1 MRKSKFT
8 EEQIVFALRQAE
20 AGLGVEETCRKLGV
34 SQATFFRWKA
44 KYGELGTPELRR
56 LRLLEEENQ
65 KLKQL
70 VADLSLD
77 KRMLQDVLAKK
88 FLSPPQRRKAVA
100 DLTVR
105 YGVSVRRA
113 CEATGFPRATH
124 NYKARRASQEPLR
137 MRLRELATDRVRYG
151 YRRLHVLLLR
161 EGWSVN
167 VKRVYRLYGL
177 ERLTLRRKNP
187 RRRVSSRHRDDRP
200 VVDGADQAWA
210 MDFMSDALADG
221 RKLRVLTVIDVFTRE
236 SLAVRVGVRF
246 TSGQVAEVLAE
257 VAAGR
262 GTPREL
268 RVDNGPEFTGRMLD
282 LWAHLNGVTLDF
294 SRPGKPTDN
303 GFIESFNG
311 RVREECL
318 NQGSFTSLED
328 ARERVESWRVEYNE
342 RRPHSAL
349 GYLAPGEFAATQAGM
364 NKASSGR
371 KTLV

>member
-1 MRKSKFT
+1 MKRSKST
-8 EEQIVFALRQAE
+8 TEQIVFALRQAE

-44 KYGELGTPELRR
+44 KYGELGTPEVRR
-56 LRLLEEENQ
+56 LRLLEEENL

-77 KRMLQDVLAKK
+77 KKMLQDALAKK
-88 FLSPPQRRKAVA
+88 GLTPPQRRTIVA
-100 DLTVR
+100 DLSVR
-105 YGVSVRRA
+105 YGVGVRRA

-124 NYKARRASQEPLR
+124 NYKPRRESQEALR

-151 YRRLHVLLLR
+151 YRRPHVLLLR
-161 EGWSVN
+161 EGWAVN

-177 ERLTLRRKNP
+177 ERLALRRKSP
-187 RRRVSSRHRDDRP
+187 RRRVSPRHRDDRP
-200 VVDGADQAWA
+200 AVEAADQAWA

-221 RKLRVLTVIDVFTRE
+221 RKLRVLTVIDLFTRE
-236 SLAVRVGVRF
+236 GLAIRVGVRF
-246 TSGQVAEVLAE
+246 TSGRVAEILAE
-257 VAAGR
+257 VARGR
-262 GTPREL
+262 VAPREL
-268 RVDNGPEFTGRMLD
+268 RVDDGPEFTGKMLD
-282 LWAHLNGVTLDF
+282 LWAYLNGVTLDF

-318 NQGSFTSLED
+318 NQGCFTDLED
-328 ARERVESWRVEYNE
+328 AREEVEAWRIDYNE
-342 RRPHSAL
+342 VRPHSAL
-349 GYLAPGEFAATQAGM
+349 GYLAPKEFASAMAG
-364 NKASSGR
+364 KKTASSDR